1 MKRLLL
7 VLGLMLAVAG
17 SAFAQTPVP
26 IIVDTNPIFQQANNW
41 IAIFGP
47 IIAIG
52 VGISIAI
59 AILTFIGNQI
69 IKAFK
74 Q

>member
-1 MKRLLL
+1 MTITLTILALLL
-7 VLGLMLAVAG
+7 TGA
-17 SAFAQTPVP
+17 SAFAQSSNTIV
-26 IIVDTNPIFQQANNW
+26 VDTAPIFQQANNW

-59 AILTFIGNQI
+59 AVLTFIGNQI
-69 IKAFK
+69 VKAFK
-74 Q
+74 D